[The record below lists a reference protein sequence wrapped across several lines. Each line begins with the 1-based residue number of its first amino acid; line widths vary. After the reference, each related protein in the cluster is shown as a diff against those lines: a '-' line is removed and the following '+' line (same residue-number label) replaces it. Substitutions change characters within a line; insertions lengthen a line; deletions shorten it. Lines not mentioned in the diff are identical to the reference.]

1 MNKILFFPLFR
12 MQSGHHQVADT
23 LIDMLNK
30 QTNDIELK
38 KIDLLSY
45 TNVSLEKMITS
56 SYLNWI
62 RFAPETYNFVYK
74 NFFYDSSKENAFK
87 WYQRIFQK
95 KMEQLL
101 AIEKPDLIICTHGF
115 PSNILSQLKR
125 KGKCNI
131 PVINVYT
138 DYFINNVWGLDG
150 IDLHF
155 LPSQEVKESLIGKSK
170 ISKQNMFVTGI
181 PVHGEI
187 TDNSRIR
194 KNCVRPKI
202 LVSGGNSGLGR
213 IQKLSDELKKST
225 HLDFLVLCGKN
236 KKLYNEIISWNVDHV
251 TPIPYL
257 SSRSEMNAIYEEVD
271 AIITKPGGVTISEA
285 LHKSLPIF
293 VHSALP
299 GQEEINL
306 KYLKNKGLIFNLDI
320 KKSIEQQLISVLND
334 KVQIDRWKKSLI
346 SYKKGLELQNPEKM
360 VEVIMSLLSY
370 KLNLSSRA

>member
-12 MQSGHHQVADT
+12 MQSGHHKVADT
-23 LIDMLNK
+23 LIDMLK
-30 QTNDIELK
+30 THTNDIELK
-38 KIDLLSY
+38 KVDLLSY
-45 TNVSLEKMITS
+45 TNESLEKMITS

-101 AIEKPDLIICTHGF
+101 SIEKPDLIICTHGF
-115 PSNILSQLKR
+115 PSYILSQLKR

-155 LPSQEVKESLIGKSK
+155 LPSQEVKESLMGKNK
-170 ISKQNMFVTGI
+170 LSKQNMFVTGI
-181 PVHGEI
+181 PVHSEI
-187 TDNSRIR
+187 TDNSRVR

-271 AIITKPGGVTISEA
+271 AIITKPGGVTVSEA

-320 KKSIEQQLISVLND
+320 KKSIEQQLISVLSD

-346 SYKKGLELQNPEKM
+346 SYKKGIELQNPEKM
-360 VEVIMSLLSY
+360 VEVIMSLLNY

>member
-1 MNKILFFPLFR
+1 
-12 MQSGHHQVADT
+12 
-23 LIDMLNK
+23 
-30 QTNDIELK
+30 
-38 KIDLLSY
+38 
-45 TNVSLEKMITS
+45 
-56 SYLNWI
+56 
-62 RFAPETYNFVYK
+62 
-74 NFFYDSSKENAFK
+74 
-87 WYQRIFQK
+87 
-95 KMEQLL
+95 
-101 AIEKPDLIICTHGF
+101 
-115 PSNILSQLKR
+115 
-125 KGKCNI
+125 
-131 PVINVYT
+131 
-138 DYFINNVWGLDG
+138 VWGLDG

-155 LPSQEVKESLIGKSK
+155 LPSQEVKESLIGKNK
-170 ISKQNMFVTGI
+170 FSKQNMFVTGI

-194 KNCVRPKI
+194 KNSVRPKI

-213 IQKLSDELKKST
+213 IQKMSDELKKST

-236 KKLYNEIISWNVDHV
+236 KKLYNDILSWNLDHV

-271 AIITKPGGVTISEA
+271 AIITKPGGVTVSEA

-306 KYLKNKGLIFNLDI
+306 KYLKNKGLIFNLDL
-320 KKSIEQQLISVLND
+320 KKSIEQQLTSVLND

-360 VEVIMSLLSY
+360 TDVIMSLLNY
-370 KLNLSSRA
+370 KLKLSSRA